1 MSRSDI
7 RQFPRDKL
15 FINTYNLSFKIAEIF
30 VVFFFVLFFL
40 CIYWQIIKYH
50 ISKIIK
56 IAFKQILIINFSES
70 KSKDIKQRMLQK
82 VYSSLMFVVL

>member
-30 VVFFFVLFFL
+30 VVFFLLFFYIY
-40 CIYWQIIKYH
+40 IYWQNIKYH

-56 IAFKQILIINFSES
+56 TALKQIIIINFSES
-70 KSKDIKQRMLQK
+70 KTKDIKQRMLQK
-82 VYSSLMFVVL
+82 VYNSLMFVVL